1 MVGLE
6 PSTAKAP
13 RSEIRDS
20 KLTNYETGIHE
31 NGLSE
36 TDFCSAGSI
45 LLVPDSVT
53 VSG

>member
-13 RSEIRDS
+13 RSEIRDP
-20 KLTNYETGIHE
+20 KLTNYETGINE

-36 TDFCSAGSI
+36 TDFAR
-45 LLVPDSVT
+45 PDRSFRLQIV
-53 VSG
+53 